1 MSADW
6 EIFSP
11 ECKKTVKYLLRKH
24 PEDRA
29 DLAQIFHFQWMKK
42 FQDIG
47 QEKSMRLDESTL
59 TFENSKTLI
68 IMKGFCKKSKSEI
81 SHPFSEPT
89 TKKEI
94 GQKKRVT
101 ENLIEIKLQT
111 QENSLAP
118 KSNQESSTIL
128 SKIPSFLEN
137 HQV

>member
-6 EIFSP
+6 EIFSR

-24 PEDRA
+24 PVDRA
-29 DLAQIFHFQWMKK
+29 DLGEIFHFPWVKK

-47 QEKSMRLDESTL
+47 QEKIMKLDESTS
-59 TFENSKTLI
+59 TIENSKTLNL
-68 IMKGFCKKSKSEI
+68 MKGFCQKSKSVI
-81 SHPFSEPT
+81 SNPFSEQT

-94 GQKKRVT
+94 VKKKRVT

-111 QENSLAP
+111 EENK
-118 KSNQESSTIL
+118 KSNQESSTML
-128 SKIPSFLEN
+128 SKIPTFFEN